1 MRQFTLFLSAIL
13 ALTTRGPSSEEE
25 SSETSRISVFLFFLK
40 PPDLSLYTTITTPPG
55 EGIMNQRL
63 VNLS

>member
-1 MRQFTLFLSAIL
+1 
-13 ALTTRGPSSEEE
+13 
-25 SSETSRISVFLFFLK
+25 LK